1 MCIFGGGGGGAKEL
15 ARQQQQQADEARADA
30 DKKAAALKTGKANI
44 DNAFSMFNDDFFN
57 NIAKSYTDYAT
68 PQLEDQYDLAK
79 KNITY
84 ALARN
89 GTTNSS
95 IAGDEFGQLAKQYAT
110 NITGIQGAGQDYA
123 NKARSDVA
131 SNKNDVTNQ
140 LYATNDADSANTA
153 ALAASK
159 ALAAPVS
166 FSPLGQLFTN
176 IAAVAAQNKLA
187 SDATGGVGGGARL
200 FGSNNPS
207 YAVR

>member
-1 MCIFGGGGGGAKEL
+1 MCIFNSGGGAAKEL

-30 DKKAAALKTGKANI
+30 DKKAAALTAGKANI
-44 DNAFSMFNDDFFN
+44 DNAFSSFNDDFFN
-57 NIAKSYTDYAT
+57 NIAKSYTDYAM
-68 PQLEDQYDLAK
+68 PQLEDQYGLAK

-110 NITGIQGAGQDYA
+110 NKTGIEGAGMDYA

-153 ALAASK
+153 ALAAAKS
-159 ALAAPVS
+159 LAAPVS